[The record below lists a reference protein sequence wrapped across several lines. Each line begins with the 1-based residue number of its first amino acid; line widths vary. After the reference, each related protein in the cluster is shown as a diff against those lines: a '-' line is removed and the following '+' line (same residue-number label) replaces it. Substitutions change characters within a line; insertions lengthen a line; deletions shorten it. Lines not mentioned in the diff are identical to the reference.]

1 MKRREIHILMKIYR
15 YVIDLDG
22 TLCSNTNGFYKEALP
37 FVDRIQ
43 ELNKLY
49 DKGHQIII
57 YTARGMGRFN
67 NDVTKAKLEFE
78 ELTINQL
85 KLWGVKYN
93 SLYLGKPSGD
103 FYIDDKAVTDSSFF
117 S

>member
-1 MKRREIHILMKIYR
+1 MKIYR
-15 YVIDLDG
+15 CVIELDC
-22 TLCSNTNGFYKEALP
+22 TLCSNTNGFYEEALP

-43 ELNKLY
+43 VVNKLY
-49 DKGHQIII
+49 GKSHQIII

-67 NDVTKAKLEFE
+67 NDAIKAKLEFE

>member
-1 MKRREIHILMKIYR
+1 
-15 YVIDLDG
+15 
-22 TLCSNTNGFYKEALP
+22 
-37 FVDRIQ
+37 
-43 ELNKLY
+43 
-49 DKGHQIII
+49 
-57 YTARGMGRFN
+57 MGRFN
-67 NDVTKAKLEFE
+67 NDAIKAKLEFE

-103 FYIDDKAVTDSSFF
+103 FYIDDKAVTDSIFF

>member
-1 MKRREIHILMKIYR
+1 MEIYR

-22 TLCSNTNGFYKEALP
+22 TLCSNTNGFYKEAVP
-37 FVDRIQ
+37 FVERIHK
-43 ELNKLY
+43 LNKLY
-49 DKGHQIII
+49 DIGHQIII

-78 ELTINQL
+78 ELTIDQL

-93 SLYLGKPSGD
+93 SLYLGKISGD
-103 FYIDDKAVTDSSFF
+103 FYVDDKGVNSDEFF
-117 S
+117 ANFRIDGF